1 MPCRPILSVLAVT
14 LLALAGCAGPRYGAP
29 VEERGAAKAPPAA
42 AKAPLPAKGG
52 TAPPGADGRPQV
64 YVVKKGDT
72 LYSIALE
79 HGMDYKEL
87 AAINGIDNPGAL
99 AMGREL
105 RLSRPAGA
113 VVTAPALIPSTVEGR
128 PLGDS
133 LTVKTEPKGVKLPYS
148 PEALAQLQ
156 KAPPRQ
162 VALAPSGVQTQ
173 TPADGKPAPPAAP
186 DFEGEGEVN
195 WAWPVAGKV
204 ITQFTEQ
211 SKGVDISGKPG
222 QPVHASAPGRVLY
235 SGDGIRGYGNLIII
249 KHNKAY
255 VSVYAHNRQLL
266 VKEGQ
271 AIGQGQRIAE
281 MGNADTSQVKLHFEI
296 RRFGKPVDPL
306 RYLPGS
312 EGS

>member
-1 MPCRPILSVLAVT
+1 MPCRLILSILLPA
-14 LLALAGCAGPRYGAP
+14 LLALAGCAGLRHGAP
-29 VEERGAAKAPPAA
+29 VEERGGAKAPPAA
-42 AKAPLPAKGG
+42 AKPQVPTKAEPAPR
-52 TAPPGADGRPQV
+52 GADSRPQV

-79 HGMDYKEL
+79 HGVDYKEL

-99 AMGREL
+99 PVGREL
-105 RLSRPAGA
+105 RLSRPATS
-113 VVTAPALIPSTVEGR
+113 VVTAPALLPPTVEGR
-128 PLGDS
+128 PLGNTTS
-133 LTVKTEPKGVKLPYS
+133 VKTEPKGVKLPYS
-148 PEALAQLQ
+148 PEALEQLQ

-162 VALAPSGVQTQ
+162 VALAPPSALQTQ
-173 TPADGKPAPPAAP
+173 PDMKPTPPPVQ

-204 ITQFTEQ
+204 ISQFTEQ
-211 SKGVDISGKPG
+211 SKGVDISGKLG

-255 VSVYAHNRQLL
+255 VSVYAHNRELL

-271 AIGQGQRIAE
+271 TVAQGQKIAE
-281 MGNADTSQVKLHFEI
+281 MGSADANQVKLHFEI

-306 RYLPGS
+306 KYLPGDKAS
-312 EGS
+312 